1 MIPLIRSV
9 YPYIFLFFC
18 FTIPLDKYATAVPN
32 IVLITLLALFP
43 FAVKKEHFQKILR
56 REVLLFFGLIAFVA
70 VGALFFQDM
79 ERDMVV
85 IKKIAAAGL
94 LLLLYIPLE
103 KTENLLKTLI
113 IATLVCIGICLYNMY
128 WLYLSEGSFDFSAGP
143 HVNDV
148 LIIDRLYL
156 GFLSILSIVAS
167 VGLIGNKYSD
177 YNKWYFGNIVLNV
190 LFILLI
196 SSRIGVLLLL
206 GIFLLRILYS
216 KKRLP
221 YLLFFAGIA
230 LITIVS
236 FSLNKNLHE
245 RFFYTSTIN
254 KDRSYIELVKHWE
267 PRVIIWDC
275 AIDILGED
283 PNTALIGNGFY
294 KTKDLLVDCYAGSIE
309 EEEKRNYF
317 IAERFNT
324 HNQFLDFLL
333 SYGLVP
339 MLLFLWLFVTMIAR
353 NRKSYI
359 KIAMVLSLLA
369 FSLIESYF
377 HRQIGAYFFSVSL
390 IIILFPVMAPEHS
403 ATQIET
409 TDEEN

>member
-236 FSLNKNLHE
+236 FSLNKNLQE

-267 PRVIIWDC
+267 PRIIIWDC
-275 AIDILGED
+275 ATDILEED
-283 PNTALIGNGFY
+283 PNSALIGNGFY

-317 IAERFNT
+317 IGERFNT

-353 NRKSYI
+353 NRKSYV
-359 KIAMVLSLLA
+359 KMAMVLSLLA

-390 IIILFPVMAPEHS
+390 IIILFPVMAQEHS

-409 TDEEN
+409 TNEEN

>member
-236 FSLNKNLHE
+236 FSLNKNLQE

-275 AIDILGED
+275 ATDILEED

-317 IAERFNT
+317 IGERFNT

-353 NRKSYI
+353 NRKSYV
-359 KIAMVLSLLA
+359 KMAMVLSLLA

-390 IIILFPVMAPEHS
+390 IIILFPVMASEHS
-403 ATQIET
+403 ATQIEST
-409 TDEEN
+409 NEED